1 MKLAMISFKKFIND
15 YDKKMH
21 VDSVRIN
28 EYFKNLKSIFMTD
41 FYYIDGN
48 NLIGEDKIINLLD
61 INFFSNYDLIFFYHE
76 STIEKIINSIG
87 LENTNLLISKN
98 KCVIQLDCLI
108 WQFTLDELFMSNFN
122 AVGISHPNSYIRLN
136 HKNKEL
142 IHNACINREENIN
155 IDKNGDLVYIGRINQ
170 YQNKSKLIKLANQ
183 IKRNIN
189 LYTFD
194 NCDDIKNEYI
204 TIKEPIPYSKIPDEL
219 NNKSFGICFY
229 DNESPCGKVF
239 DYISCGLPVL

>member
-87 LENTNLLISKN
+87 LE
-98 KCVIQLDCLI
+98 KCVAIA
-108 WQFTLDELFMSNFN
+108 ELL
-122 AVGISHPNSYIRLN
+122 ADTE
-136 HKNKEL
+136 KNWSLGANLE
-142 IHNACINREENIN
+142 
-155 IDKNGDLVYIGRINQ
+155 VVF
-170 YQNKSKLIKLANQ
+170 LANVF
-183 IKRNIN
+183 K
-189 LYTFD
+189 LM
-194 NCDDIKNEYI
+194 
-204 TIKEPIPYSKIPDEL
+204 
-219 NNKSFGICFY
+219 
-229 DNESPCGKVF
+229 KV
-239 DYISCGLPVL
+239 L